1 MGILDI
7 MSRIVSI
14 LVGLATLAEKSKPYI
29 KRFGKMTVP
38 ENASLARFWYAKQ
51 KDPSAS
57 VAASDGPSDDCLSN
71 R

>member
-7 MSRIVSI
+7 MNRILSI

-29 KRFGKMTVP
+29 KWFK
-38 ENASLARFWYAKQ
+38 KQ
-51 KDPSAS
+51 TEKDPSAS
-57 VAASDGPSDDCLSN
+57 LPATDGPSGDHKSN

>member
-29 KRFGKMTVP
+29 KRHKEQT
-38 ENASLARFWYAKQ
+38 E
-51 KDPSAS
+51 KDPSA
-57 VAASDGPSDDCLSN
+57 DGSSGDHIND

>member
-1 MGILDI
+1 MGLLDI

-29 KRFGKMTVP
+29 KRLRKVT
-38 ENASLARFWYAKQ
+38 E

-57 VAASDGPSDDCLSN
+57 LPAPDGPSDDCVSN

>member
-29 KRFGKMTVP
+29 KRFGKKT
-38 ENASLARFWYAKQ
+38 E

-57 VAASDGPSDDCLSN
+57 LPASDGSDEDCISN
-71 R
+71 H

>member
-1 MGILDI
+1 MSILDI

-29 KRFGKMTVP
+29 KRFGKQT
-38 ENASLARFWYAKQ
+38 E

-57 VAASDGPSDDCLSN
+57 LPATDGPSDDCLGN
-71 R
+71 H

>member
-1 MGILDI
+1 MGLLDI

-14 LVGLATLAEKSKPYI
+14 LVDLATLAEKSKPYI
-29 KRFGKMTVP
+29 KRLRKVT
-38 ENASLARFWYAKQ
+38 E

-57 VAASDGPSDDCLSN
+57 LPASDGPSDDCVSN

>member
-1 MGILDI
+1 

-29 KRFGKMTVP
+29 KRHKEHT
-38 ENASLARFWYAKQ
+38 E

-57 VAASDGPSDDCLSN
+57 LPETDGAKDDSLDN